1 MKKVSLLFVV
11 LTFLAFDMTAQV
23 KTPSASPSSK
33 VSQTIGLTE
42 FALEYSRPSMKG
54 RAIFGEG
61 DKFLVQYGKTWRTGA
76 NRATKLSF
84 DSDVTIGGV
93 EMKKGTYAILTVP
106 QKGAWEVQFHK
117 YESSSWSSYAD
128 KEPAAIVKAEAINT
142 KHEVETFTMSFQGLE
157 KAGQGRLEILWS
169 GIIVTLPIDTKA
181 DATVMKSIDK
191 LLAGPSNGDYYN
203 IGSYYYSTGRD
214 MEKALEYVQKS
225 TKVEKP
231 KFWQVRREALIL
243 AELKKY
249 KEAIKVAEKSL
260 ALAKE
265 AGNDDYVKMNK
276 ASIAEW
282 MKMK

>member
-61 DKFLVQYGKTWRTGA
+61 EDFLVQYGKIWRTGA

-84 DSDVTIGGV
+84 DSDVTIAGV

-106 QKGAWEVQFHK
+106 NKGAWEVQFHK
-117 YESSSWSSYAD
+117 HESTSWSSYKD
-128 KEPAAIVKAEAINT
+128 KEPAAVLKAKAMQT
-142 KHEVETFTMSFQGLE
+142 QHKVETYTMSFQGLE
-157 KAGQGRLEILWS
+157 KAGKGRLEILWAD
-169 GIIVTLPIDTKA
+169 IIVVLDIDTKA
-181 DATVMKSIDK
+181 DATVMKSIEK
-191 LLAGPSNGDYYN
+191 LLAGPSTNDYYT
-203 IGSYYYSTGRD
+203 IGNYYYSTGRD
-214 MEKALEYVQKS
+214 MEKALEYVQKATS
-225 TKVEKP
+225 VKEP
-231 KFWQVRREALIL
+231 RFWQVRREALIL
-243 AELKKY
+243 AELKNY
-249 KEAIKVAEKSL
+249 KEAVKVAEKSL

-282 MKMK
+282 SKK